1 MLYLVELDHV
11 KPSVPM
17 TPEAGRTF
25 IEQVIFPT
33 LARADQLMAEGLI
46 VGGGAVV
53 GRVALRFVFEVESS
67 EHLDRLVSTLP
78 IWPVA
83 ETRETPLIT
92 VDERR
97 QHVQTLLSTLTTR

>member
-1 MLYLVELDHV
+1 
-11 KPSVPM
+11 
-17 TPEAGRTF
+17 
-25 IEQVIFPT
+25 
-33 LARADQLMAEGLI
+33 MAEGLI

-78 IWPVA
+78 MWPVA
-83 ETRETPLIT
+83 ETRVTPLIT